1 MSRDP
6 KRVYKDGISLKI
18 KIPDIVAKIKLK
30 YLIGVTFDTSAYLID
45 FVWNIFPRDPDIPIK
60 IKNTK
65 SGCLIVSH
73 WKKQLIDPIIINTT
87 VKYRAI
93 K

>member
-6 KRVYKDGISLKI
+6 KRVYEDGISLKI

-45 FVWNIFPRDPDIPIK
+45 FVRNIFPRDPDMPIK
-60 IKNTK
+60 IKNIK

-73 WKKQLIDPIIINTT
+73 
-87 VKYRAI
+87 
-93 K
+93 

>member
-30 YLIGVTFDTSAYLID
+30 YLIGVKLIL
-45 FVWNIFPRDPDIPIK
+45 
-60 IKNTK
+60 KN
-65 SGCLIVSH
+65 L
-73 WKKQLIDPIIINTT
+73 
-87 VKYRAI
+87 
-93 K
+93 

>member
-6 KRVYKDGISLKI
+6 KRVYEDGISLKI

-45 FVWNIFPRDPDIPIK
+45 FVRNIFPRDPDIPIK
-60 IKNTK
+60 IKNIR
-65 SGCLIVSH
+65 SGCLTVSH
-73 WKKQLIDPIIINTT
+73 
-87 VKYRAI
+87 
-93 K
+93 

>member
-45 FVWNIFPRDPDIPIK
+45 FVRNIFPEILIYQSKSK
-60 IKNTK
+60 I
-65 SGCLIVSH
+65 SDLV
-73 WKKQLIDPIIINTT
+73 
-87 VKYRAI
+87 A
-93 K
+93 

>member
-45 FVWNIFPRDPDIPIK
+45 FVRNIFPRDPDIPIK
-60 IKNTK
+60 IKNIR